1 MTEYL
6 LVLFRF
12 IIVAATLL
20 YLVYTGRRGNIQD
33 QKGWPFII
41 VGFTLLFFGLAI
53 SLFDSLQYYDLF
65 TLLGIIDYQNFLE
78 STIGYTFGFLF
89 LGIGFYRWVPGI
101 VSGRRAER
109 NIGQFSDE
117 LALNVTLRTLE
128 LTEVIDRLEQEIS
141 NRKQVE
147 EALRNSEE
155 LYSNIVESMS
165 DGIMVLDED
174 FNITHWSRSMEK
186 ISRIPR
192 EEVINRHKPPWKV
205 YPQFSKEGVD
215 KMMQLAMTG
224 SVVKRDN
231 IAHQFK
237 DGSNGY
243 TSEIYLPLKSDD
255 GKIRGIVGVVQDIT
269 QQKKAM
275 SELEETYKIINGSPA
290 IVFRWNNSP
299 GWPVEFVSSNA
310 KDTFGYSAQDFMAG
324 NITYAEVIHPDDED
338 RYADEV
344 KRYSKNKEISQFV
357 HEPYRIIR
365 KNGDIRWLDN
375 RTYIIRGKTGRV
387 THYQGVVLDV
397 TDRKRAEEA
406 LRDSEVLYSSIVE
419 SMWDGIIV
427 TDRNFHYTYWNQA
440 MENISKIKRE
450 DAVNSGKLPWDLFP
464 HFTEQGIDKM
474 MKDAMDGTAVS
485 RDDIPYRLADG
496 TEGFTSEMFLP
507 LRKESGAIRG
517 IVGIIRDITEKKRL
531 ENHLQQTKKSHA
543 VADMASG
550 IAHDFNNMLTS
561 VVGFISLAKM
571 NLKAGRPALQEL
583 EKAEKTALRSSEL
596 SDTLITFSRGNKPVK
611 KRVQIHDFLKRS
623 LYLTLS
629 GSNIK
634 FECLSAADDLMVE
647 IDENQ
652 VAQAIYSI
660 IKNAREAMPGG
671 GKLIAATEGFS
682 AGNRNALNL
691 QPGKYVRISITDQG
705 QGINRA
711 HLDRIFDPYFSTK
724 KRGTQKGM
732 GLGLS
737 IAHAIIKNHKGNIA
751 VKTRIG
757 KGSTFM
763 IYLPQIDTEI
773 DKTVIPDPIAPGQ
786 AWDGVG
792 KAKKILIMDDEES
805 LLDVAGQMLNRLGFE
820 TDFATCG
827 EEAIQKYRDAM
838 NSDLGFDAVILDLTV
853 KGGMGGEEALI
864 NLLDIDPQVTA
875 FVSSGYAEDTVMIN
889 YREHGFAGAIV
900 KPYNIDELGREISN
914 VNDS

>member
-1 MTEYL
+1 MTEFW

-20 YLVYTGRRGNIQD
+20 YLVSTGRRGNIQD

-41 VGFTLLFFGLAI
+41 VGFALIFFGLAI
-53 SLFDSLQYYDLF
+53 SLFDSIQYYDIF
-65 TLLGIIDYQNFLE
+65 ALLGIIEYQNFLE

-109 NIGQFSDE
+109 KIGQYSDE

-141 NRKQVE
+141 NRQQVE

-165 DGIMVLDED
+165 DGIMVLDEE
-174 FNITHWSRSMEK
+174 FNI
-186 ISRIPR
+186 
-192 EEVINRHKPPWKV
+192 
-205 YPQFSKEGVD
+205 
-215 KMMQLAMTG
+215 
-224 SVVKRDN
+224 
-231 IAHQFK
+231 
-237 DGSNGY
+237 
-243 TSEIYLPLKSDD
+243 
-255 GKIRGIVGVVQDIT
+255 
-269 QQKKAM
+269 
-275 SELEETYKIINGSPA
+275 
-290 IVFRWNNSP
+290 
-299 GWPVEFVSSNA
+299 
-310 KDTFGYSAQDFMAG
+310 
-324 NITYAEVIHPDDED
+324 
-338 RYADEV
+338 
-344 KRYSKNKEISQFV
+344 
-357 HEPYRIIR
+357 
-365 KNGDIRWLDN
+365 
-375 RTYIIRGKTGRV
+375 
-387 THYQGVVLDV
+387 
-397 TDRKRAEEA
+397 
-406 LRDSEVLYSSIVE
+406 
-419 SMWDGIIV
+419 
-427 TDRNFHYTYWNQA
+427 TYWNQA
-440 MENISKIKRE
+440 MENISRIQRE
-450 DAVNSGKLPWDLFP
+450 DAVNSGKMPWDLFP
-464 HFTEQGIDKM
+464 HLAEQGVDKM
-474 MKDAMDGTAVS
+474 MKEAMDGTVVS

-496 TEGFTSEMFLP
+496 TQGFTSEMFLP

-571 NLKAGRPALQEL
+571 NLKAGRPAIREL

-611 KRVQIHDFLKRS
+611 KRMQIHDFLKRS
-623 LYLTLS
+623 LHLTLS
-629 GSNIK
+629 GSNIR
-634 FECLSAADDLMVE
+634 FECISAADDLMVE

-660 IKNAREAMPGG
+660 IKNAREAMPDG

-705 QGINRA
+705 QGINLA
-711 HLDRIFDPYFSTK
+711 LLDRIFDPYFSTK

-757 KGSTFM
+757 KGSTFR
-763 IYLPQIDTEI
+763 IYLPQIDI
-773 DKTVIPDPIAPGQ
+773 DIEKTVIPDPPKLGQ
-786 AWDGVG
+786 SWGERTG
-792 KAKKILIMDDEES
+792 RAKKVLIMDDEES

-820 TDFATCG
+820 ADFAAHG
-827 EEAIQKYRDAM
+827 EEAIQKYRDAIQ
-838 NSDLGFDAVILDLTV
+838 SDNGFDAVILDLTV
-853 KGGMGGEEALI
+853 KGGMGGEEALEK
-864 NLLDIDPQVTA
+864 LLEIDPEVTA

-889 YREHGFAGAIV
+889 YREHGFVGSIV
-900 KPYNIDELGREISN
+900 KPYNIHELGKEICR
-914 VNDS
+914 VNAG

>member
-1 MTEYL
+1 MTEYI

-41 VGFTLLFFGLAI
+41 VGFTLIFFGLAI
-53 SLFDSLQYYDLF
+53 SLLDSIQYYDIF
-65 TLLGIIDYQNFLE
+65 ALLGIIEYQNFLE
-78 STIGYTFGFLF
+78 STIGYTFGFFF
-89 LGIGFYRWVPGI
+89 LGIGFYRWLPGI
-101 VSGRRAER
+101 VSGRKAER
-109 NIGQFSDE
+109 KIGQFSDE

-128 LTEVIDRLEQEIS
+128 LTEAIDRLEQEIS

-147 EALRNSEE
+147 EALSNSEE

-165 DGIMVLDED
+165 DGIMVLDEE
-174 FNITHWSRSMEK
+174 FNITHWNRAMEK
-186 ISRIPR
+186 ISKIPR
-192 EEVINRHKPPWKV
+192 EEAVNRYKPPWKV
-205 YPQFSKEGVD
+205 YPQLSKEGVD
-215 KMMQLAMTG
+215 KMMQMAMTG

-231 IAHQFK
+231 IEHQFK
-237 DGSNGY
+237 DGSKGY

-275 SELEETYKIINGSPA
+275 SELEQTYKIINGSPA
-290 IVFRWNNSP
+290 IVFRWDNSK
-299 GWPVEFVSSNA
+299 GWPVDFVSSNA
-310 KDTFGYSAQDFMAG
+310 KNTFGYSARDFMSG
-324 NITYAEVIHPDDED
+324 NMTYAEVIHPDDED

-344 KRYSKNKEISQFV
+344 KRYSKNKKIYQFV

-375 RTYIIRGKTGRV
+375 RTYIMRGKTGRV

-397 TDRKRAEEA
+397 TDRRRAEEA
-406 LRDSEVLYSSIVE
+406 LRDSEELYSSIVE
-419 SMWDGIIV
+419 SLRDGITV
-427 TDRNFHYTYWNQA
+427 MDRNFHYTYWNQA
-440 MENISKIKRE
+440 MESISKIQRE
-450 DAVNSGKLPWDLFP
+450 EAVNSGRLPWDMFP
-464 HFTEQGIDKM
+464 HHTEQGVDKM
-474 MKDAMDGTAVS
+474 MQEAMDGTVVS

-507 LRKESGAIRG
+507 LRKESGVIRG
-517 IVGIIRDITEKKRL
+517 IVGIIRDITEKKQL

-571 NLKAGRPALQEL
+571 NLKAGRPAIREL

-623 LYLTLS
+623 LHLTLS
-629 GSNIK
+629 GSNIR
-634 FECLSAADDLMVE
+634 FECISAADDLMVE

-660 IKNAREAMPGG
+660 IKNAREAMPDG

-705 QGINRA
+705 PGINTA

-737 IAHAIIKNHKGNIA
+737 IAHSTIKNHKGNIS
-751 VKTRIG
+751 VKTRAG
-757 KGSTFM
+757 KGSTFW
-763 IYLPQIDTEI
+763 IYLPQIEISPAKKAAPDTI
-773 DKTVIPDPIAPGQ
+773 AVSQPPDEA
-786 AWDGVG
+786 G
-792 KAKKILIMDDEES
+792 KAKKILIMDDEEF

-820 TDFATCG
+820 TDVATCG
-827 EEAIQKYRDAM
+827 EEAIKKYHDALQ
-838 NSDLGFDAVILDLTV
+838 SDRSFDVVILDLTV
-853 KGGMGGEEALI
+853 KGGMGGEEALEK
-864 NLLDIDPQVTA
+864 LLDIDPQVTA

-889 YREHGFAGAIV
+889 YREHGFAGSIV
-900 KPYNIDELGREISN
+900 KPYNIDELGKEICR
-914 VNDS
+914 VNAG